1 VYSLSNLW
9 NREPAVILA
18 IINAVVVLAV
28 SFGLNLSKEQTAA
41 ILVLATLIVNGF
53 ATRSQVSPTP

>member
-1 VYSLSNLW
+1 MYSLSNLW

-41 ILVLATLIVNGF
+41 ILVLVTLVVNGL